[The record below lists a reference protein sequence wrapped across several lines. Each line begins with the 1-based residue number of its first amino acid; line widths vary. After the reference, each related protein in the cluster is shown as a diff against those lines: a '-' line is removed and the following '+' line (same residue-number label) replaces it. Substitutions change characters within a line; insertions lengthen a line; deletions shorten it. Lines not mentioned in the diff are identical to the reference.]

1 MACTILSYIIRVLRK
16 KKTRPLSN
24 NNPPSLSPYIY
35 IYPDRFYFIFWVV
48 GYSVSCRCCSAR
60 HFLYQR
66 VQFLRQRSVRPGG
79 MRFDTHQ
86 PATTPDVKNFVQV
99 DKHFRLFWDI
109 LFRWGGIIE
118 RQVGRLFLV
127 CHWARHPH
135 LLHHRC
141 CCSDSQR

>member
-1 MACTILSYIIRVLRK
+1 
-16 KKTRPLSN
+16 
-24 NNPPSLSPYIY
+24 
-35 IYPDRFYFIFWVV
+35 
-48 GYSVSCRCCSAR
+48 
-60 HFLYQR
+60 
-66 VQFLRQRSVRPGG
+66 VRPGG

-86 PATTPDVKNFVQV
+86 PATPDVKNFVQV

-135 LLHHRC
+135 LLHHRYCTAPIRNAEYFDTDVMWDNVKIDADGPINIRKSSSGGVPSGCDGRKLIDCWNC
-141 CCSDSQR
+141 CAAASEPIVSN